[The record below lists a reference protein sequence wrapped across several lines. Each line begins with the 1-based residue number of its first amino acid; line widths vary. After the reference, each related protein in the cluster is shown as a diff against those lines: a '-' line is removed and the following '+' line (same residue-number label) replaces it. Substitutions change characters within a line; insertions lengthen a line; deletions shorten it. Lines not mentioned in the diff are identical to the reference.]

1 MSVRLQTLGNER
13 QSPHGKTMTTDP
25 QIVTPTID
33 EPEFTAEQIAQ
44 DISASHD
51 SVQLIN
57 QIVGD
62 DQHSDDIHN
71 TVMRNVS
78 HLRSCLTLPRIMN
91 NATTEDKIAFAN
103 AATLG
108 ENWV

>member
-1 MSVRLQTLGNER
+1 
-13 QSPHGKTMTTDP
+13 MTTDS

-57 QIVGD
+57 QIVNA

-91 NATTEDKIAFAN
+91 NATTTDKIAFAD
-103 AATLG
+103 AVTLG
-108 ENWV
+108 ENWVETAIG